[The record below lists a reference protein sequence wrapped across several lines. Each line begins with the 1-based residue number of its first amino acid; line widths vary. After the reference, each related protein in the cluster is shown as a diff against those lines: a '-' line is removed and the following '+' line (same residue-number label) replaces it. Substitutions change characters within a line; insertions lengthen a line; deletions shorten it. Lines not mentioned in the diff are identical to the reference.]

1 MTQDDERP
9 LTLLGDMEMNTVRL
23 DRAMRHA
30 ASCHS
35 CLRHDPAHPL
45 DQSWIAINAPRL

>member
-23 DRAMRHA
+23 DGAMRPA
-30 ASCHS
+30 PVSFM
-35 CLRHDPAHPL
+35 LRHDPAHPL
-45 DQSWIAINAPRL
+45 VQSWIA